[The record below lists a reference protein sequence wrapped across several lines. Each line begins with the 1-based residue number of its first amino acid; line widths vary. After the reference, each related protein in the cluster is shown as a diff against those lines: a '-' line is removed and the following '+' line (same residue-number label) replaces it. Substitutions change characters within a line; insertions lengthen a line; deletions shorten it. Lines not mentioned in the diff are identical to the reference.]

1 MIALIAQQDFLT
13 PKIASGCAPFVVFV
27 CAKTDSVSLAFKS
40 DGANNQRVWPDY
52 PQDEVET
59 RMLTIRLP
67 HRLPS
72 LIIVILAG
80 VALPSSARAQNGL
93 FDFADLVND
102 ALESLTEP
110 DAEEEVIVD
119 GFQVMEFGQPAAAV
133 PVSVQKE
140 RNARVEAYAACML
153 QWVQREL
160 ELSDSDQEALKA
172 VLEEKCRLA
181 KEAKAPQNRNNMPGH
196 MALKFTETGAL
207 ASRIDAL
214 LSRKSLADLPLTDE
228 QKQRLK
234 AAAERRNEHLAKA
247 NTGQAVNL
255 IDGQFFL
262 TQQQRQELAG
272 CISNRLDVSRPCFSF
287 TPQTYYFQQQAL
299 APVVSAVEVAALW
312 SPAQKARAD
321 ALSSTPN
328 NGNNG
333 QYLMFQMQGGTD
345 DWDEQLQKHMT
356 EQTEKMQTAMQVQVD
371 YFKRLSSLNDQ
382 DSFYL
387 QVAAKGAVDAVMTA
401 WKRTTLQQLDRNR
414 EAFANRMGN
423 IAFSI
428 QTPRV
433 ESTQQNQI
441 WTATLAELSPKN
453 VELSKDRVESIK
465 DATAAYMVGLLDR
478 ELWLSDEQR
487 TALLKSIRKEVPAE
501 GDGLMNQ
508 EYFRALSYLCVPMF
522 KLSKEDLKVLS
533 PEQKKAWTLLKKPFS
548 LNGVYVQFETEHG
561 QMMFEMMGARQN
573 RQQAVGVGFF

>member
-1 MIALIAQQDFLT
+1 M
-13 PKIASGCAPFVVFV
+13 VFV
-27 CAKTDSVSLAFKS
+27 CAKTDLVSLAIKS
-40 DGANNQRVWPDY
+40 GAANNQRVWPDY

-59 RMLTIRLP
+59 RMRTIRLP

-72 LIIVILAG
+72 LIIVVLAG
-80 VALPSSARAQNGL
+80 LALPQSARAQNGL

-102 ALESLTEP
+102 ALESLTDP
-110 DAEEEVIVD
+110 DAEEVVVE
-119 GFQVMEFGQPAAAV
+119 GFEGFEVMEFGGPAAPMAA
-133 PVSVQKE
+133 SVLKE
-140 RNARVEAYAACML
+140 RNARVDAYAGCLM
-153 QWVQREL
+153 QWVAGEL
-160 ELSDSDQEALKA
+160 QLSESDREALQA
-172 VLEEKCRLA
+172 AIDEKCEQIRETKTA
-181 KEAKAPQNRNNMPGH
+181 QNRNNMPGH
-196 MALKFTETGAL
+196 MALKFTENGAL

-214 LSRKSLADLPLTDE
+214 FTRKGLEQLPLSKE
-228 QKQRLK
+228 QKQQLK
-234 AAAERRNEHLAKA
+234 AAMSRRQEHLANA
-247 NTGQAVNL
+247 NIGQAINL

-262 TQQQRQELAG
+262 TQQQRKELAG
-272 CISNRLDVSRPCFSF
+272 CIANRLDVSRPCFSF
-287 TPQTYYFQQQAL
+287 MPQTYYFQQQAL

-312 SPAQKARAD
+312 SPAQKARANT
-321 ALSSTPN
+321 LGSTPN
-328 NGNNG
+328 DGNNG
-333 QYLMFQMQGGTD
+333 QYLMFQMNGGTD

-356 EQTEKMQTAMQVQVD
+356 DQTEKMLTAMQVQVD
-371 YFKRLSSLNDQ
+371 YFKRLSTLSDQ
-382 DSFYL
+382 DTFYL
-387 QVAAKGAVDAVMTA
+387 QVAAKGAVDAAMTA
-401 WKRTTLQQLDRNR
+401 WKRSTLQQLDRNR

-433 ESTQQNQI
+433 ESTQQNKI

-453 VELSKDRVESIK
+453 AELSKDRVEAIK

-533 PEQKKAWTLLKKPFS
+533 PEQKQAWKVLKKPFS
-548 LNGVYVQFETEHG
+548 MNGQYVQFETEHG

-573 RQQAVGVGFF
+573 QRQAVGVGFF